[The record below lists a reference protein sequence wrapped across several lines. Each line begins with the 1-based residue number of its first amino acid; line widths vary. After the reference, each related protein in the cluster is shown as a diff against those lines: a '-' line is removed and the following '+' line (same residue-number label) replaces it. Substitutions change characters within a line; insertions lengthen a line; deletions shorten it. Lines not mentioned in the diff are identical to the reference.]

1 MSIDA
6 LIGIVLGIM
15 VGINFGIWMS
25 GIVVR

>member
-1 MSIDA
+1 MNIDA

-15 VGINFGIWMS
+15 VGINFGIWIS

>member
-1 MSIDA
+1 MNIDA